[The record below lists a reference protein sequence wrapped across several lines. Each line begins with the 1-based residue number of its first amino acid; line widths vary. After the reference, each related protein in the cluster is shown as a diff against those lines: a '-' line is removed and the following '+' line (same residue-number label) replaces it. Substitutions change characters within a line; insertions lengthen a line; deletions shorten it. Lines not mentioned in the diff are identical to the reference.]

1 MNNFDLKKYLAEGKL
16 FENSISRNIENITIE
31 NGWESWDDVE
41 NEIENIREKFNLM
54 DSTSRYDEAYDKFEQ
69 IYNIN
74 PLDIKKY
81 LAEGKLNER
90 ISFEAIERM
99 EELANIQDLET
110 LKAKLRILSSDWM
123 NEGFEKEDIID
134 YMAYLIDNI

>member
-1 MNNFDLKKYLAEGKL
+1 MNNFDL
-16 FENSISRNIENITIE
+16 
-31 NGWESWDDVE
+31 
-41 NEIENIREKFNLM
+41 
-54 DSTSRYDEAYDKFEQ
+54 
-69 IYNIN
+69 
-74 PLDIKKY
+74 KKY

-99 EELANIQDLET
+99 EGLASIQDLET

>member
-1 MNNFDLKKYLAEGKL
+1 MNNFDL
-16 FENSISRNIENITIE
+16 
-31 NGWESWDDVE
+31 
-41 NEIENIREKFNLM
+41 
-54 DSTSRYDEAYDKFEQ
+54 
-69 IYNIN
+69 
-74 PLDIKKY
+74 KKY